1 MLNWLAH
8 VFLSENNIE
17 HQLGNLLTD
26 PLKAKSWEGASHLVL
41 SGMKTHMS
49 IDRFTDKHPIVSK
62 SKARLAK
69 RGPLKGVVLDIL
81 YDYYLSVHWEKFATV
96 ERVSFLETF
105 RDEAPHAIIG
115 YPDRAQEVIARV
127 VINRQLSSYITMG
140 GVESAFGRIDNR
152 LSERTRRKDTTTRY
166 LPIILEEN
174 DYLEKAF
181 LDFFPELMGEIAKEL
196 PSDKISHWK
205 L

>member
-1 MLNWLAH
+1 MNWLAH
-8 VFLSENNIE
+8 VFLSENHIE

-26 PLKAKSWEGASHLVL
+26 PLKARAWEGASVHIRH
-41 SGMKTHMS
+41 GIETHKR
-49 IDRFTDKHPIVSK
+49 IDAFTDSHPIVSK

-81 YDYYLSVHWEKFATV
+81 YDYYLSIHWKKYAYM
-96 ERVSFLETF
+96 EREHFLEIF
-105 RDEAPHAIIG
+105 RTKAPHAMDG

-127 VINRQLSSYITMG
+127 VINRQLSSYITMD
-140 GVESAFGRIDNR
+140 GVERAFGRIDRR
-152 LSERTRRKDTTTRY
+152 LSDRARSKDTSTRY
-166 LPIILEEN
+166 LPIIEKEN

-181 LDFFPELMGEIAKEL
+181 LDFFPELMEEIAKDLETQ
-196 PSDKISHWK
+196 SIEHWK

>member
-1 MLNWLAH
+1 MNWLAH
-8 VFLSENNIE
+8 VLLSENHIE

-26 PLKAKSWEGASHLVL
+26 PLKAKAWEGASVHVRH
-41 SGMKTHMS
+41 GMETHKR
-49 IDRFTDKHPIVSK
+49 IDAFTDSHAVVSK

-81 YDYYLSVHWEKFATV
+81 YDYYLSIHWEKFVHT
-96 ERVSFLETF
+96 EREHFLETF
-105 RDEAPHAIIG
+105 RTKAPHAMQG

-127 VINRQLSSYITMG
+127 VINRQLSSYISMD
-140 GVESAFGRIDNR
+140 GVERAFGRIDKR
-152 LSERTRRKDTTTRY
+152 LSERTRNKDTATRY
-166 LPIILEEN
+166 MPIIVQEN

-181 LDFFPELMGEIAKEL
+181 LDFFPDLMEEIAKGLDVDE
-196 PSDKISHWK
+196 IRHWK